1 VKYVTLCLLS
11 FASMLTSAASPEPVA
26 SIVPTLIDAQELLR
40 AGAMGGADGATGVQ
54 PLLMITLLAA
64 LIVLQLR
71 RRQKSL
77 RNPRLLV

>member
-1 VKYVTLCLLS
+1 MKYFTLCLLS

-26 SIVPTLIDAQELLR
+26 SIAPTLIDAQLLLR
-40 AGAMGGADGATGVQ
+40 AGALGGADAATGVQ

>member
-1 VKYVTLCLLS
+1 
-11 FASMLTSAASPEPVA
+11 MLTSAASPEPVA
-26 SIVPTLIDAQELLR
+26 SIAPTLIDAQLLLR
-40 AGAMGGADGATGVQ
+40 AGALGGADAATGVQ